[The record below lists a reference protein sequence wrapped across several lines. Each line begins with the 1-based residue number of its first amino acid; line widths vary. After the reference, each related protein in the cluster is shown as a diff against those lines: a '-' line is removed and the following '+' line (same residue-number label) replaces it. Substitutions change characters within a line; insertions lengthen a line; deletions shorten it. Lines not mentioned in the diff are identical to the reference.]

1 MSSTDHPTSSD
12 VRAPPWLELQQLLGV
27 GGMGKVYQ
35 ALDKRSGDVIAV
47 KTLTNFVGKE
57 LLCLKNEFRSFA
69 DVVHPNLIS
78 QHELVENDGQWF
90 LLMELLE
97 GVELLYH
104 LRGTT
109 PPSRMHT
116 PVSGSSKSNANIAM
130 TPSQPTDDRTRTVP
144 TSLTEPD
151 AVTEP
156 QAAGKKPDLAIRRVL
171 TAAEVER
178 AMPVLRQLALGIE
191 AIHRSGFLH
200 RDVKPSNVLV
210 SPSGRTVLLDFGI
223 AIAKQA
229 AKADAGIND
238 VVVGTPAYLAPELLR
253 GHAASTAS
261 DWFSFGV
268 LMFEALTGGR
278 PWASGVSYRAKVD
291 VAPPRVNQ
299 FAPGTAEPIS
309 HLVARLL
316 LPDPAL
322 RPTFTEII
330 AVLGGQAD
338 AVTAQS
344 SGQGGVLIG
353 RHDERQRLR
362 ALAAQGK
369 QKPTSIFIRGRSGVG
384 KTVLIAE
391 FLQELERTGWLVLH
405 GRCYEQEIVPYKTV
419 DKLVDSLTTEL
430 ERHRDWVDELKP
442 SDVAALTRAFPVLRA
457 VFAVTEAQQRNSG
470 DDPADLQRRAIRALT
485 EVFQRLAKKVPL
497 AVCVDDLQWGDQVG
511 AQVLMRLSVP
521 GGPPALVIGGFRTED
536 SASPTIRELGE
547 LFRRE
552 TGHSADVMSLEPLSA
567 KESAELAQVMAA
579 EAGIK
584 DPALVTWALTESEGQ
599 PFFLHEL
606 LYAAAQN
613 PEIAKPNLGQ
623 GLQDVVANRIAA
635 LAPEIR
641 QLLEVVCLAGSVV
654 PLEVATHASGVQHS
668 ARLYQQLRA
677 AHFIRTTRRENKEF
691 VDTYHDKFREV
702 VSARLEPGRA
712 QVVHASLVHAWLK
725 ESEQGPGRLFA
736 LANHARLA
744 GPQISSDVSFAVQRD
759 AAFEA
764 VATFDSARARE
775 FLLGA
780 QAIAAQKGE
789 ALSPELDRLL
799 GDVCLAADDVEGAKA
814 AFERVLAKSDDAATR
829 AGAHTGLSRL
839 FMSSL
844 NTREAFA
851 ESGKALEALGLK
863 PVRPSLLDLLGAVF
877 IVLFTLLR
885 TKLFGRG
892 RQRSRDEFA
901 AQLYSMSGFS
911 GYFLF
916 DRKLL
921 LGGSLRGF
929 APMSRLPP
937 SGAMAEWYGFSS
949 VIASVV
955 GFRGLSRSMIK
966 MGHQVA
972 AQVSDPA
979 AQAFVS
985 GFEALAVDMG
995 GEPLEGERLGIAAVE
1010 NGTRMDVS
1018 SYLTVVSGVTWNVLM
1033 RGQVRTAQHLINL
1046 GLARMES
1053 TGQSLI
1059 ARGHTFR
1066 SYLGTIDALLGKPEE
1081 GLASLDA
1088 YSEFLRQHAPDD
1100 VFRLILLLGHRA
1112 YFLHLTGASDAE
1124 LEACFTQHD
1133 AYGIAPGLHVQTLR
1147 HFYLAKAM
1155 RRGDQLVAAPR
1166 DARLLDDANA
1176 LVQTLRSFGSY
1187 QTTGLHRELLEA
1199 KLSWARGNNP
1209 VPALRSLREKAERLE
1224 APWLVIEAMIAEAMW
1239 LRSTG
1244 KPDEAE
1250 RVQQGL
1256 EALATEHGLVG
1267 LITRSRR
1274 FIQLM

>member
-1 MSSTDHPTSSD
+1 MTPTAPSSSPEVHP
-12 VRAPPWLELQQLLGV
+12 PGWLELQQLLGV

-35 ALDKRSGDVIAV
+35 ALDTRSGDVIAV

-69 DVVHPNLIS
+69 GVVHPNLIS

-104 LRGTT
+104 LRGQT
-109 PPSRMHT
+109 PPSRLHT
-116 PVSGSSKSNANIAM
+116 PVSGSSKSGGHSNPIEA
-130 TPSQPTDDRTRTVP
+130 PTEEGTRTVE
-144 TSLTEPD
+144 TSTTEPD
-151 AVTEP
+151 AAPVPT
-156 QAAGKKPDLAIRRVL
+156 GKKDLSVRRVL
-171 TAAEVER
+171 SPAEIER
-178 AMPVLRQLALGIE
+178 AIPVLRQLALGIE

-210 SPSGRTVLLDFGI
+210 SPGGRTVLLDFGI

-229 AKADAGIND
+229 AKAEAGIND

-253 GHAASTAS
+253 GQPASSAS

-268 LMFEALTGGR
+268 LMFEALSGGR
-278 PWASGVSYRAKVD
+278 PWASGVSYRARTE
-291 VAPPRVNQ
+291 VAPPRVTQ
-299 FAPGTAEPIS
+299 FGTGIAEPLAD
-309 HLVARLL
+309 LVARLL
-316 LPDPAL
+316 LPDPTQ

-330 AVLGGQAD
+330 TVLGGQAD
-338 AVTAQS
+338 ATDAS
-344 SGQGGVLIG
+344 SGTQSGALIG
-353 RHDERQRLR
+353 RHEERQRLR
-362 ALAAQGK
+362 ALAAQAR

-391 FLQELERTGWLVLH
+391 VLRELERSGWLVLH

-430 ERHRDWVDELKP
+430 EHHRDWVDELKP

-457 VFAVTEAQQRNSG
+457 VFTVTDAQQRNSG
-470 DDPADLQRRAIRALT
+470 DDPADLQRRAIVALT
-485 EVFQRLAKKVPL
+485 EVLQRLAKKVPL
-497 AVCVDDLQWGDQVG
+497 AVCVDDLQWGDVVG

-536 SASPTIRELGE
+536 SASPTIRVLGE

-552 TGHSADVMSLEPLSA
+552 TGHSADVMSLEPLSES
-567 KESAELAQVMAA
+567 ESAELAQVMAA

-584 DPALVTWALTESEGQ
+584 DPALVKWALTESEGQ

-606 LYAAAQN
+606 LYAAAHN

-623 GLQDVVANRIAA
+623 GLQDVVANRIAS
-635 LAPEIR
+635 LPQEIR
-641 QLLEVVCLAGSVV
+641 QLIEVVCLAGSVV

-677 AHFIRTTRRENKEF
+677 GHFIRTTRRDDKEF

-702 VSARLEPGRA
+702 VSARLDPERA
-712 QVVHASLVHAWLK
+712 QMVHAGLVHAWLK
-725 ESEQGPGRLFA
+725 ESAQGAGRGFA

-744 GPQISSDVSFAVQRD
+744 GPHISSDVSFAVQRD

-780 QAIAAQKGE
+780 QAVAATKGE
-789 ALSPELDRLL
+789 SLSPELERVL
-799 GDVCLAADDVEGAKA
+799 GDVSLAADDLEGAKV
-814 AFERVLAKSDDAATR
+814 AFERVLAKSDDSAVR

-851 ESGKALEALGLK
+851 ESGKALQTLGLK
-863 PVRPSLLDLLGAVF
+863 PVRSSLLDLVGALLSVLWTWARHQVF
-877 IVLFTLLR
+877 
-885 TKLFGRG
+885 GAG

-921 LGGSLRGF
+921 LGGSLRGY
-929 APMSRLPP
+929 APMTRLPP
-937 SGAMAEWYGFSS
+937 SGATAEWYGFSS
-949 VIASVV
+949 VIASVA
-955 GFRGLSRSMIK
+955 GLRGLSRSMIK
-966 MGHQVA
+966 TGHQVA
-972 AQVSDPA
+972 VQVNDPA
-979 AQAFVS
+979 AQAFVA

-995 GEPLEGERLGIAAVE
+995 GEPLEGERLGLAAVE
-1010 NGTRMDVS
+1010 NGTRMAVS
-1018 SYLTVVSGVTWNVLM
+1018 GYLTVVAGVTWNVLM
-1033 RGQVRTAQHLINL
+1033 RGQVRKAQTAVNH

-1066 SYLGTIDALLGKPEE
+1066 SYLGTIYALLGQPDQAKA
-1081 GLASLDA
+1081 GLDA
-1088 YSEFLRQHAPDD
+1088 YTEFLHQHAPDD

-1112 YFLHLTGASDAE
+1112 FFLHLTGASDAE
-1124 LEACFTQHD
+1124 LDACFKQHD
-1133 AYGIAPGLHVQTLR
+1133 DYGIASSLHVQTLR
-1147 HFYLAKAM
+1147 HIFLAKAM
-1155 RRGDQLVAAPR
+1155 RRGDQLVAKPG
-1166 DARLLDDANA
+1166 DAALISDATA
-1176 LVQTLRSFGSY
+1176 LVQTLRSFGQY
-1187 QTTGLHRELLEA
+1187 QTIVLHRELLEA
-1199 KLSWARGNNP
+1199 KLQWAKGEDP
-1209 VPALRSLREKAERLE
+1209 LTALRTLRERAERLE

-1239 LRSTG
+1239 LRSKG
-1244 KPDEAE
+1244 KPDQAE
-1250 RVQQGL
+1250 RLQVAL
-1256 EALATEHGLVG
+1256 EALATEHGLLG

-1274 FIQLM
+1274 FVQLM